1 MAKTITTTTAG
12 FELTLVNTQNDTDV
26 TKRTVSFD
34 LPSNTT
40 ITSSDQL
47 ITIAS
52 TYFAV
57 AGMSNVFQPTGWRDY
72 EGAVDVYS
80 LQAITPVFT
89 EKTVSTSDEI
99 TVQSGQA

>member
-1 MAKTITTTTAG
+1 MAKTTTTTTAG
-12 FELTLVNTQNDTDV
+12 FELTLVNTQDDTDI
-26 TKRTVSFD
+26 TKRTVSFE
-34 LPSNTT
+34 LPNNTT
-40 ITSSDQL
+40 IASSDQL

-80 LQAITPVFT
+80 LQAVTPVFT
-89 EKTVSTSDEI
+89 EKTVSESEPVTI
-99 TVQSGQA
+99 QGGN